1 MYFKRRVDDSFLAFH
16 QFRRTKKIDITSG
29 KMPIILVTFTC
40 NSEKISLGKSMI
52 YVFSQRAR

>member
-1 MYFKRRVDDSFLAFH
+1 MYDDSFLAFH

>member
-1 MYFKRRVDDSFLAFH
+1 MYFKRRVDDSFPAFH

-29 KMPIILVTFTC
+29 KMPIILVTVTC
-40 NSEKISLGKSMI
+40 NSEKISLGKNMI